1 MWYLLIIIIIII
13 RFFEDNN
20 NNIRNVK
27 ILYMLRVG
35 WLLWLKIFK
44 KQKIKVGAEYEK
56 KSLDSKYFGNLF
68 FFWG

>member
-1 MWYLLIIIIIII
+1 MWYLLIIIIII

-20 NNIRNVK
+20 NNNNRNVK

-44 KQKIKVGAEYEK
+44 KQKIMVGAEYEK
-56 KSLDSKYFGNLF
+56 IFR
-68 FFWG
+68 